1 MVVDKRHK
9 IKFDPAFALAVLA
22 LIAVGLVADYSA
34 TYNMGGGRHMLFYKQ
49 IFWITGGLV
58 LMGIIAAVDY
68 RRLERWGYVLY
79 GIALA
84 LLLAVLVTGR
94 TGMGAQRWLPLG
106 PFSFQP
112 SELAKLLLIVTL
124 AKYFS
129 EDRITDGHTLRQLV
143 KPFLLVIVPVL
154 LVVKQPDLGT
164 GLMLLFIFAAVVI
177 AAGIRLKSFLYIV
190 VTAALSAPLAWAFF
204 WKHLK
209 DYQRKRLLVFVDPET
224 DPAGAGY
231 HIIQSKIA
239 VGSGML
245 YGKGYLHG
253 TQSQLNFLP
262 ERHTDFIFSVISEEW
277 GFLGSLVV
285 ILVFLFVIMWGLDT
299 ANKAKD
305 RFGSLLAVG
314 CVAMIFFHVFINV
327 GMTIGLMPVVGV
339 PLPLVSYGGTSALT
353 TLMALGLLLNIN
365 MRRFKLFY

>member
-1 MVVDKRHK
+1 MHKKRAK
-9 IKFDPAFALAVLA
+9 LKFDLTFLAAVLA
-22 LIAVGLVADYSA
+22 LVAVGLVADYSA
-34 TYNMGGGRHMLFYKQ
+34 TYNMGGGRHGLFYKQ
-49 IFWITGGLV
+49 IFWLACGFCLLGITV
-58 LMGIIAAVDY
+58 TVDY
-68 RRLERWGYVLY
+68 RKLERWGYVFY
-79 GIALA
+79 GITLA
-84 LLLAVLVTGR
+84 LLAAVLVMGR

-112 SELAKLLLIVTL
+112 SEIAKLFLIITL

-129 EDRITDGHTLRQLV
+129 EDHTTNGHTLRQLV
-143 KPFLLVIVPVL
+143 KPFLLVAVPVI

-164 GLMLLFIFAAVVI
+164 GLMLLFIFTAMVI
-177 AAGIRLKSFLYIV
+177 AAGIKFKSFIYLV
-190 VTAALSAPLAWAFF
+190 ATAALTAPLAWQVF

-209 DYQRKRLLVFVDPET
+209 DYQKKRLLVFVDPES

-239 VGSGML
+239 VGSGMFT
-245 YGKGYLHG
+245 GKGYLHG
-253 TQSQLNFLP
+253 TQSQLSFLP

-277 GFLGSLVV
+277 GFIGSMVV
-285 ILVFLFVIMWGLDT
+285 LLIFIFIIMWGLET

-305 RFGSLLAVG
+305 RFGALVAVG
-314 CVAMIFFHVFINV
+314 AVSMIFFHVFINI

-365 MRRFKLFY
+365 MRRFQLFY

>member
-1 MVVDKRHK
+1 MQKKRPK
-9 IKFDPAFALAVLA
+9 LKFDLTFLVAVLT
-22 LIAVGLVADYSA
+22 LVAVGLVADYSA
-34 TYNMGGGRHMLFYKQ
+34 TYSMGGGRHGLFYKQ
-49 IFWITGGLV
+49 IFWILSGFCLLAVTV
-58 LMGIIAAVDY
+58 TVDY
-68 RRLERWGYVLY
+68 RKLERWGYVFY
-79 GIALA
+79 GITLA
-84 LLLAVLVTGR
+84 LLAAVLVMGR

-112 SELAKLLLIVTL
+112 SEIAKLFLIITL

-129 EDRITDGHTLRQLV
+129 EDHTTNGHTLRQLV
-143 KPFLLVIVPVL
+143 KPFLLVAVPVL

-164 GLMLLFIFAAVVI
+164 GLMLLFIFTAMVI
-177 AAGIRLKSFLYIV
+177 AAGIKFKSFIYLV
-190 VTAALSAPLAWAFF
+190 ATAALSAPLAWQVF

-209 DYQRKRLLVFVDPET
+209 DYQKKRLLVFVDPES
-224 DPAGAGY
+224 DPSGAGY

-239 VGSGML
+239 VGSGMVT
-245 YGKGYLHG
+245 GKGYLHG
-253 TQSQLNFLP
+253 TQSQLSFLP

-277 GFLGSLVV
+277 GFIGSMVV
-285 ILVFLFVIMWGLDT
+285 LLIFIFIIMWGLET

-305 RFGSLLAVG
+305 RFGALVAVG
-314 CVAMIFFHVFINV
+314 SISMIFFHVFINI

-365 MRRFKLFY
+365 MRRFQLFY

>member
-1 MVVDKRHK
+1 MVKGKRTK
-9 IKFDPAFALAVLA
+9 IKIDLTFLVAVLS
-22 LIAVGLVADYSA
+22 LVAVGLVADYSA
-34 TYNMGGGRHMLFYKQ
+34 TYTMGGGRHGLFFKQ
-49 IFWITGGLV
+49 IFWLV
-58 LMGIIAAVDY
+58 SGFFLLALTVAIDY
-68 RRLERWGYVLY
+68 RKLERWGYVFY
-79 GIALA
+79 GIAVA
-84 LLLAVLVTGR
+84 LLLAVLVMGR

-112 SELAKLLLIVTL
+112 SEIAKLFLIVAL

-129 EDRITDGHTLRQLV
+129 EDRTTSGHSLRQLV
-143 KPFLLVIVPVL
+143 KPFLLVAVPVL
-154 LVVKQPDLGT
+154 LVIKQPDLGT
-164 GLMLLFIFAAVVI
+164 GLMLLFIFTAMVI
-177 AAGIRLKSFLYIV
+177 AAGIRLKSVMYLLA
-190 VTAALSAPLAWAFF
+190 TAALSAPIAWQFF

-209 DYQRKRLLVFVDPET
+209 DYQKKRLLVFVDPES

-245 YGKGYLHG
+245 TGKGYLHG
-253 TQSQLNFLP
+253 TQSQLSFLP

-277 GFLGSLVV
+277 GFLGSMLV
-285 ILVFLFVIMWGLDT
+285 ILVFLFIIMWGLET

-305 RFGSLLAVG
+305 RFGALVAVG
-314 CVAMIFFHVFINV
+314 VAAMIFFHVFINI

-365 MRRFKLFY
+365 MRRFQLFY